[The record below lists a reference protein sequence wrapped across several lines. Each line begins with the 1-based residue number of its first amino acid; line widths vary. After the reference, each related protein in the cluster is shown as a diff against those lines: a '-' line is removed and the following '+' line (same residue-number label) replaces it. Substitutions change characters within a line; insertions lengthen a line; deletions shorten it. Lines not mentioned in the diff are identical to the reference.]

1 MGFFSKVWKGLK
13 KGVKSIGK
21 GIKSAFKKFGK
32 FMNKIG
38 VLGQIAMMFILPG
51 IGQALGSMWTGIA
64 GQTAAQGAAAAS
76 AAGASAAAGA
86 TAAATATGA
95 TAAAATAAGTAASQ
109 AAIAGMTQTAT
120 GLAGYTGAMSGVING
135 AGNMMRFVSSTVGK
149 AGTVFNN
156 ITQGVTETLTN
167 FAKTAGKKLGFK
179 GDMFANAADN
189 FFGAGNSATGTV
201 TDSAFSR
208 SVGEASRF
216 GNLTQSESFFTAR
229 DAQYEKAFKATADE
243 ASKVITDAPVK
254 STDMQASTTTDSNF
268 RQTSMDTAPKI
279 SNDPLSDL
287 SERQMNDYAAQVTD
301 KEWIDQGFSL
311 KGEMGDIEYKMGD
324 KNWYA
329 SPENLSKMDNSQL
342 FESFQTGEMRGSAF
356 SEGVK
361 DLGQNFLD
369 LPKNMYNEG
378 RSFLSNPLEG
388 ATGKLQNKAV
398 TRVAQEMGLEEK
410 PVYNQYSFGADIPEF
425 QTADVGTY
433 GAPELMNARSFEQ
446 QVSNNPM
453 AFGYTAFQYNG
464 YMNQTNQYSN
474 TTV

>member
-1 MGFFSKVWKGLK
+1 MGIFSKIWKGVK
-13 KGVKSIGK
+13 TGVKSIGK

-38 VLGQIAMMFILPG
+38 ILGQIAMMFILPG

-64 GQTAAQGAAAAS
+64 GQTAAQGAAAAAS
-76 AAGASAAAGA
+76 ASASAVAGATAAGATASAAAAAGA
-86 TAAATATGA
+86 TAAAGVATAASGLAGATGA
-95 TAAAATAAGTAASQ
+95 LSG
-109 AAIAGMTQTAT
+109 IANM
-120 GLAGYTGAMSGVING
+120 
-135 AGNMMRFVSSTVGK
+135 AGNAMRFVSSTVGK
-149 AGTVFNN
+149 VGTVFNN
-156 ITQGVTETLTN
+156 ITQGVTETLGN

-179 GDMFANAADN
+179 GDMFVNAADN
-189 FFGAGNSATGTV
+189 FFGAGNSA
-201 TDSAFSR
+201 SSR
-208 SVGEASRF
+208 SFGEASRL
-216 GNLTQSESFFTAR
+216 GNLTESQSFFTAR

-388 ATGKLQNKAV
+388 ATGKLQNKAI
-398 TRVAQEMGLEEK
+398 TRVAQEIGLEEK
-410 PVYNQYSFGADIPEF
+410 PVFNQYSYGVDIPTF

-433 GAPELMNARSFEQ
+433 GAPELMNARAFEQ

-453 AFGYTAFQYNG
+453 AYGYTAFQYNG
-464 YMNQTNQYSN
+464 YMNQTNQYTT

>member
-1 MGFFSKVWKGLK
+1 MGFFSKVWKGIK
-13 KGVKSIGK
+13 SGVKKIGK

-38 VLGQIAMMFILPG
+38 ILGQIAMMFILPG

-64 GQTAAQGAAAAS
+64 GQTAAQGAAAATAAS
-76 AAGASAAAGA
+76 TAATAGATAAGATASAAAAAGA
-86 TAAATATGA
+86 TAAAGVSTV
-95 TAAAATAAGTAASQ
+95 AS
-109 AAIAGMTQTAT
+109 
-120 GLAGYTGAMSGVING
+120 GLAGYTGALSGVING
-135 AGNMMRFVSSTVGK
+135 AGNVMRFVSSTVGK

-156 ITQGVTETLTN
+156 ITQGITETLGN

-179 GDMFANAADN
+179 GDMFVNAADN
-189 FFGAGNSATGTV
+189 FFGAGNSA
-201 TDSAFSR
+201 SSR
-208 SVGEASRF
+208 SFGEASRL

-229 DAQYEKAFKATADE
+229 DAQYESAFKATADD
-243 ASKVITDAPVK
+243 ASKAITDTPVK
-254 STDMQASTTTDSNF
+254 STDMQGSTTTDNNF

-287 SERQMNDYAAQVTD
+287 SERQINDYAAQVTD
-301 KEWIDQGFSL
+301 KEWIDQGFSP
-311 KGEMGDIEYKMGD
+311 KGQMGDIEYKMGD

-342 FESFQTGEMRGSAF
+342 FESFQTGEIRGSAF
-356 SEGVK
+356 SEGAK

-378 RSFLSNPLEG
+378 KSFLSNPLEG

-410 PVYNQYSFGADIPEF
+410 PVYNQYSYAADIPTF

-433 GAPELMNARSFEQ
+433 GAPELMNARAFEQ

-453 AFGYTAFQYNG
+453 AYGYTAFQYNG
-464 YMNQTNQYSN
+464 YMNQTNQYST

>member
-1 MGFFSKVWKGLK
+1 MGFFSKVWKGIK
-13 KGVKSIGK
+13 SGVKKIGK

-38 VLGQIAMMFILPG
+38 ILGQIAMMFILPG

-64 GQTAAQGAAAAS
+64 GQTAAQGAAAATAAS
-76 AAGASAAAGA
+76 TAATAGATAAGATASAAAAAGA
-86 TAAATATGA
+86 TAAAGVSTV
-95 TAAAATAAGTAASQ
+95 AS
-109 AAIAGMTQTAT
+109 
-120 GLAGYTGAMSGVING
+120 GLAGYTGALSGVING
-135 AGNMMRFVSSTVGK
+135 AGNVMRFVSSTVGK

-156 ITQGVTETLTN
+156 ITQGITETLGN

-179 GDMFANAADN
+179 GDMFVNAADN
-189 FFGAGNSATGTV
+189 FFGAGNSA
-201 TDSAFSR
+201 SSR
-208 SVGEASRF
+208 SFGEASRL
-216 GNLTQSESFFTAR
+216 GNLTESQSFFTAR

-301 KEWIDQGFSL
+301 NEWIDQGFSL

-342 FESFQTGEMRGSAF
+342 FESFQTGEIRGSAF
-356 SEGVK
+356 SEGAK

-378 RSFLSNPLEG
+378 KSFLSNPLEG

-410 PVYNQYSFGADIPEF
+410 PVYNQYSYGADIPTF

-433 GAPELMNARSFEQ
+433 GAPELMNARAFEQ

-464 YMNQTNQYSN
+464 YMNQTNQYST

>member
-1 MGFFSKVWKGLK
+1 MGFFSKAWKGIK
-13 KGVKSIGK
+13 TGVKSIGK

-38 VLGQIAMMFILPG
+38 ILGQIAMMFILPG

-120 GLAGYTGAMSGVING
+120 GLAGYTGALSGVANA
-135 AGNMMRFVSSTVGK
+135 AGNVMRFVSSTVGK

-156 ITQGVTETLTN
+156 ITQGVTETLGN

-179 GDMFANAADN
+179 GDMFVNAADN
-189 FFGAGNSATGTV
+189 FFGAGNSA
-201 TDSAFSR
+201 SSR
-208 SVGEASRF
+208 SFGEASRL
-216 GNLTQSESFFTAR
+216 GNLTESQSFFTAR

-268 RQTSMDTAPKI
+268 RQTSIDTAPKI

-369 LPKNMYNEG
+369 MPKNMYNEG
-378 RSFLSNPLEG
+378 KSFLSNPLEG
-388 ATGKLQNKAV
+388 ATGNLQNKAV

-410 PVYNQYSFGADIPEF
+410 PVYNQYSYGADIPTF

-433 GAPELMNARSFEQ
+433 GAPELMNARAFEQ

-464 YMNQTNQYSN
+464 YMNQTNQYST

>member
-1 MGFFSKVWKGLK
+1 MGFFSKVWKGIK
-13 KGVKSIGK
+13 SGVKKIGK

-38 VLGQIAMMFILPG
+38 ILGQIAMMFILPG

-120 GLAGYTGAMSGVING
+120 GLAGYTGALSGVANA
-135 AGNMMRFVSSTVGK
+135 AGNVMRFVSSTVGK

-156 ITQGVTETLTN
+156 ITQGVTETLGN

-179 GDMFANAADN
+179 GDMFVNAADN
-189 FFGAGNSATGTV
+189 FFGAGNSA
-201 TDSAFSR
+201 SSR
-208 SVGEASRF
+208 SFGEASRL
-216 GNLTQSESFFTAR
+216 GNLTESKSFFTAR
-229 DAQYEKAFKATADE
+229 DAQYESAFKATADE

-279 SNDPLSDL
+279 SNDPFSDL

-329 SPENLSKMDNSQL
+329 SPEGLSKMDNSQL
-342 FESFQTGEMRGSAF
+342 FESFQTGEIRGSAF

-410 PVYNQYSFGADIPEF
+410 PVYNQYAYAADIPTF

-433 GAPELMNARSFEQ
+433 GAPELMNARAFEQ

-453 AFGYTAFQYNG
+453 AYGYTAFQYNG
-464 YMNQTNQYSN
+464 YMNQTNQYST

>member
-1 MGFFSKVWKGLK
+1 
-13 KGVKSIGK
+13 
-21 GIKSAFKKFGK
+21 
-32 FMNKIG
+32 
-38 VLGQIAMMFILPG
+38 MF
-51 IGQALGSMWTGIA
+51 
-64 GQTAAQGAAAAS
+64 
-76 AAGASAAAGA
+76 
-86 TAAATATGA
+86 
-95 TAAAATAAGTAASQ
+95 
-109 AAIAGMTQTAT
+109 
-120 GLAGYTGAMSGVING
+120 V
-135 AGNMMRFVSSTVGK
+135 
-149 AGTVFNN
+149 
-156 ITQGVTETLTN
+156 
-167 FAKTAGKKLGFK
+167 
-179 GDMFANAADN
+179 NAADN
-189 FFGAGNSATGTV
+189 FFGAGNSA
-201 TDSAFSR
+201 SSR
-208 SVGEASRF
+208 SFGEASRL
-216 GNLTQSESFFTAR
+216 GNLTESQSFFTAR

-311 KGEMGDIEYKMGD
+311 KGEIGDIEYKMGD

-369 LPKNMYNEG
+369 MPKNMYNEG
-378 RSFLSNPLEG
+378 KSFLSNPLEG
-388 ATGKLQNKAV
+388 ATGNLQNKAV

-410 PVYNQYSFGADIPEF
+410 PVYNQYSYGADIPTF

-433 GAPELMNARSFEQ
+433 GAPELMNARAFEQ

-464 YMNQTNQYSN
+464 YMNQTNQYST

>member
-1 MGFFSKVWKGLK
+1 MGFFSKVWKGIK
-13 KGVKSIGK
+13 SGVKKIGK

-38 VLGQIAMMFILPG
+38 ILGQIAMMFILPG

-64 GQTAAQGAAAAS
+64 GQTAAQGAAAATAAS
-76 AAGASAAAGA
+76 TAATAGATAAGATASAAAAAGA
-86 TAAATATGA
+86 TAAAGVSTV
-95 TAAAATAAGTAASQ
+95 AS
-109 AAIAGMTQTAT
+109 
-120 GLAGYTGAMSGVING
+120 GLAGYTGALSGVING
-135 AGNMMRFVSSTVGK
+135 AGNVMRFVSSTVGK

-156 ITQGVTETLTN
+156 ITQGITETLGN

-179 GDMFANAADN
+179 GDMFVNAADN
-189 FFGAGNSATGTV
+189 FFGAGNSA
-201 TDSAFSR
+201 SSR
-208 SVGEASRF
+208 SFGEASRL
-216 GNLTQSESFFTAR
+216 GNLTESQSFFTAR

-356 SEGVK
+356 SEGAK

-378 RSFLSNPLEG
+378 KSFLSNPLEG
-388 ATGKLQNKAV
+388 ATGNLQNKAV

-410 PVYNQYSFGADIPEF
+410 PVYNQYSYGADIPTF

-433 GAPELMNARSFEQ
+433 GAPELMNARAFEQ

-464 YMNQTNQYSN
+464 YMNQTNQYST

>member
-1 MGFFSKVWKGLK
+1 MGFFSKVWKGIK
-13 KGVKSIGK
+13 SGVKKIGK

-38 VLGQIAMMFILPG
+38 ILGQIAMMFILPG

-64 GQTAAQGAAAAS
+64 GQTAAQGAAAATAAS
-76 AAGASAAAGA
+76 TAATAGATAAGATASAAAAAGA
-86 TAAATATGA
+86 TAAAGVSTV
-95 TAAAATAAGTAASQ
+95 AS
-109 AAIAGMTQTAT
+109 
-120 GLAGYTGAMSGVING
+120 GLAGYTGALSGVING
-135 AGNMMRFVSSTVGK
+135 AGNVMRFVSSTVGK

-156 ITQGVTETLTN
+156 ITQGITETLGN

-179 GDMFANAADN
+179 GDMFVNAADN
-189 FFGAGNSATGTV
+189 FFGAGNSA
-201 TDSAFSR
+201 SSR
-208 SVGEASRF
+208 SFGEASRL
-216 GNLTQSESFFTAR
+216 GNLTESQSFFTAR

-243 ASKVITDAPVK
+243 ASKVIADAPVK
-254 STDMQASTTTDSNF
+254 STDMQTSTTTDSNF

-356 SEGVK
+356 SEGAK

-378 RSFLSNPLEG
+378 KSFLSNPLEG
-388 ATGKLQNKAV
+388 ATGNLQNKAV

-410 PVYNQYSFGADIPEF
+410 PVYNQYSYGADIPTF

-433 GAPELMNARSFEQ
+433 GAPELMNARAFEQ

-464 YMNQTNQYSN
+464 YMNQTNQYST

>member
-1 MGFFSKVWKGLK
+1 MGFFSKVWKGIK
-13 KGVKSIGK
+13 SGVKKIGK

-38 VLGQIAMMFILPG
+38 ILGQIAMMFILPG

-64 GQTAAQGAAAAS
+64 GQTAAQGAAAATAAS
-76 AAGASAAAGA
+76 TAATAGATAAGATASAAAAAGA
-86 TAAATATGA
+86 TAAAGVSTV
-95 TAAAATAAGTAASQ
+95 AS
-109 AAIAGMTQTAT
+109 
-120 GLAGYTGAMSGVING
+120 GLAGYTGALSGVING
-135 AGNMMRFVSSTVGK
+135 AGNVMRFVSSTVGK

-156 ITQGVTETLTN
+156 ITQGITETLGN

-189 FFGAGNSATGTV
+189 FFGAGNSA
-201 TDSAFSR
+201 SSR
-208 SVGEASRF
+208 SFGEASRL

-229 DAQYEKAFKATADE
+229 DAQYESAFKATADD
-243 ASKVITDAPVK
+243 ASKAITDTPVK
-254 STDMQASTTTDSNF
+254 STDMQGSTTTDNNF

-287 SERQMNDYAAQVTD
+287 SERQINDYAAQVTD
-301 KEWIDQGFSL
+301 KEWIDQGFSP
-311 KGEMGDIEYKMGD
+311 KGQMGDIEYKMGD

-342 FESFQTGEMRGSAF
+342 FESFQTGEIRGSAF
-356 SEGVK
+356 SEGAK

-378 RSFLSNPLEG
+378 KSFLSNPLEG
-388 ATGKLQNKAV
+388 ATGNLQNKAV

-410 PVYNQYSFGADIPEF
+410 PVYNQYSYGADIPTF

-433 GAPELMNARSFEQ
+433 GAPELMNARAFEQ

-464 YMNQTNQYSN
+464 YMNQTNQYST

>member
-1 MGFFSKVWKGLK
+1 MGFFSKAWKGIK
-13 KGVKSIGK
+13 TGVKSIGK

-38 VLGQIAMMFILPG
+38 ILGQIAMMFILPG

-64 GQTAAQGAAAAS
+64 GQTAAQGAAAATAAS
-76 AAGASAAAGA
+76 TAATAGATAAGATASAAATAGA
-86 TAAATATGA
+86 TAAAGIS
-95 TAAAATAAGTAASQ
+95 TAAS
-109 AAIAGMTQTAT
+109 
-120 GLAGYTGAMSGVING
+120 GLAGYTGAMSGAINA
-135 AGNMMRFVSSTVGK
+135 AGNVMRFVSSTVGK

-156 ITQGVTETLTN
+156 ITQGVTETLGN

-179 GDMFANAADN
+179 GDMFVNAADN
-189 FFGAGNSATGTV
+189 FFGAGNSA
-201 TDSAFSR
+201 SSR
-208 SVGEASRF
+208 SFGEASRL
-216 GNLTQSESFFTAR
+216 GNLTESQSFFTAR

-268 RQTSMDTAPKI
+268 KQTSMDTAPKI

-301 KEWIDQGFSL
+301 KEWIDQGFSPQSQ
-311 KGEMGDIEYKMGD
+311 MGDIEYKMGD

-356 SEGVK
+356 SEGIQ
-361 DLGQNFLD
+361 DLGQTFLD
-369 LPKNMYNEG
+369 MPKNMYNEG
-378 RSFLSNPLEG
+378 KSFLSNPLEG
-388 ATGKLQNKAV
+388 ATGNLQNKAV

-410 PVYNQYSFGADIPEF
+410 PVYNQYSYGADIPTF

-433 GAPELMNARSFEQ
+433 GAPELMNARAFEQ

-464 YMNQTNQYSN
+464 YMNQTNQYST